1 MGRIIVP
8 IVVGV
13 VLLAFLVW
21 IYMMVRTPKPKPVLT
36 SRDDPLY
43 RGLIE
48 FTRKVA
54 YFNDLAPEWAVMI
67 PAELTH
73 EARQLLDQE
82 KKELRIRNE
91 S

>member
-1 MGRIIVP
+1 MWRVYVVGLLVIAAITITIIV
-8 IVVGV
+8 
-13 VLLAFLVW
+13 VLAN
-21 IYMMVRTPKPKPVLT
+21 RKPKKT
-36 SRDDPLY
+36 ISRDDPLY

-54 YFNDLAPEWAVMI
+54 YFNDTTPEWAVMI
-67 PAELTH
+67 PAELSH